1 MLVHTIPIGALK
13 AGETYKWRVQVTDSY
28 NWERGQNR
36 TNSEWMTFK
45 VAETL
50 E

>member
-1 MLVHTIPIGALK
+1 MLSHTIPIGTLK
-13 AGETYKWRVQVTDSY
+13 AGETYKWRVQVTDSF

-36 TNSEWMTFK
+36 TNSEWMIIT
-45 VAETL
+45 VAQEL